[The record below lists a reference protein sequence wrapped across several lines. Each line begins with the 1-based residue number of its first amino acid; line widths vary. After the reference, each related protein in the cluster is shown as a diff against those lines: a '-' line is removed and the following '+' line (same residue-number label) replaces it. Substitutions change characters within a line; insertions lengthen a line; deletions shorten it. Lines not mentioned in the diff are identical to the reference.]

1 MIRYRPQK
9 EKKKKKKKERHY
21 MIEVYNNVFCFFIFY
36 EWNLYLTMLQ
46 LLGGKFMIKIGTFS
60 VIIKLNHVARYA

>member
-1 MIRYRPQK
+1 
-9 EKKKKKKKERHY
+9 